1 MARQPNCLDLL
12 YNNKTTYNMTTV
24 ELTPAEIQLIQL
36 KREQEALVQKEAELK
51 KAAKMQEEIAQREKH
66 IKKLQTEDAAQVQ
79 ATTSFNMELGLNW
92 EIIITEKME
101 TFKVNGDY
109 LNPEDPKACD
119 YQREILWQTEALRR
133 SAYITHKVDPTF
145 KIEVKE
151 HWVSRRNSYRSSNE
165 GYKMFL
171 YGPDVD
177 YKYQSKA
184 IVKPKTI
191 NEKVEEIMEAKR
203 AKVIAEAKKK
213 SVLETTVDKMK
224 SLYPD
229 ATVTPG
235 TGYER
240 NNYGRRTDY
249 TSYDQIIIDFPNGIK
264 ITYKVYS
271 DGSLGRKDITF
282 NVKDSWELMDKLA
295 KM

>member
-1 MARQPNCLDLL
+1 MS
-12 YNNKTTYNMTTV
+12 TTV

-36 KREQEALVQKEAELK
+36 KREQDALAQKEAELK

-66 IKKLQTEDAAQVQ
+66 IKKLQSIDAAQVQ

-92 EIIITEKME
+92 EMITTEKME
-101 TFKVNGDY
+101 TFKVTGDY

-119 YQREILWQTEALRR
+119 YEREIVWQTEALRR
-133 SAYITHKVDPTF
+133 SAYIRHKVDPTF

-151 HWVSRRNSYRSSNE
+151 HWVSRRQSYRSTNE

-184 IVKPKTI
+184 IVKAKTI

-203 AKVIAEAKKK
+203 AKAIAEAKKK
-213 SVLETTVDKMK
+213 SALETTLDKMK

-229 ATVTPG
+229 ATIMTG
-235 TGYER
+235 TGYEKSG
-240 NNYGRRTDY
+240 YGRRTDY
-249 TSYDQIIIDFPNGIK
+249 TNYDQIVITFPNAVK

-282 NVKDSWELMDKLA
+282 NVNDSWELMDKLA